1 MSQDHSIDSID
12 DIDAALASAFAEPD
26 VSDVVNKAKRNRR
39 EKRMALS
46 PDDGRRKRATG
57 RTKQFNCKMK
67 PELHKQLV
75 QASRRHDISITV
87 MVERAMAAF
96 IAELDRAGG
105 KNA

>member
-1 MSQDHSIDSID
+1 MSGEGAFD
-12 DIDAALASAFAEPD
+12 DIDAALANAFGEPEVAALVD
-26 VSDVVNKAKRNRR
+26 KDKRRKR

-67 PELHKQLV
+67 PDLHKRIV
-75 QASRRHDISITV
+75 QASRKYDISITV
-87 MVERAMAAF
+87 MVERAMQA
-96 IAELDRAGG
+96 IIGELERGG

>member
-1 MSQDHSIDSID
+1 MSEDHSID
-12 DIDAALASAFAEPD
+12 DIDAALASAF
-26 VSDVVNKAKRNRR
+26 SDVGVSEVVDKDKRRKR

-46 PDDGRRKRATG
+46 PDDGRRKKATG
-57 RTKQFNCKMK
+57 RTKQFNCKML

-87 MVERAMAAF
+87 MVERAMVAF

-105 KNA
+105 NNA